1 MSEDIEKKKSNYLLE
16 LALEE
21 QWEKDTEMK
30 KYEKIEETEPVH
42 VFSKDHEERMR
53 EIFKMADEVENRSR
67 KCKRYRQIAAGF
79 VLFLCIITFSIT
91 QVEAFRLPF
100 VRFFMEIKEKSTLF
114 GTGKEINSGLTQNYK
129 DYEPYYVPSGFAVL
143 EVHEGEEEFY
153 IKYLNDQKQQAYSY
167 YFFEDTDNTALD
179 TENGNTIE
187 VRINGNLAYVVEKGD
202 EVRILMDKDNNQFY
216 LNGTI
221 PYEEAIKIMESIK

>member
-1 MSEDIEKKKSNYLLE
+1 M
-16 LALEE
+16 
-21 QWEKDTEMK
+21 
-30 KYEKIEETEPVH
+30 
-42 VFSKDHEERMR
+42 
-53 EIFKMADEVENRSR
+53 
-67 KCKRYRQIAAGF
+67 
-79 VLFLCIITFSIT
+79 
-91 QVEAFRLPF
+91 
-100 VRFFMEIKEKSTLF
+100 
-114 GTGKEINSGLTQNYK
+114 
-129 DYEPYYVPSGFAVL
+129 L